1 MGALVHLDFEGQ
13 YTGHAIH
20 IAVDAH
26 SKWPEVVPM
35 TTTTSTH
42 TIAVLRQTFQAY
54 GLPQQLVLNNGSQF
68 PSSEFAAFCA
78 VNGIK
83 HVRTSPYH
91 PLSNRL
97 TEHTVQSFKPAEI

>member
-54 GLPQQLVLNNGSQF
+54 GLPQQLVLDNGSQF
-68 PSSEFAAFCA
+68 SSSEFAAFCA

-97 TEHTVQSFKPAEI
+97 AEHTVKSFKPEEI